1 MQASYFNVE
10 IPLKDGGY
18 LIYNSI
24 SKVIVRLSSDERRD
38 YDAGLFEDPYYSS
51 WMILRDK
58 QMLVKS
64 SEAQLVRLKSND
76 IFVKKTN
83 PSIMSLTLMMSESCN
98 FSCSYC
104 NQGQNKEK
112 AILTREVVDQVI
124 GYVGLQTGLSELNIS
139 WYGGEPLLSYDK
151 ILEYSGIIK
160 EFCESSGIHYKG
172 SIVTNGYLLSR
183 ERAQGLLGVGISL
196 AQVTLD
202 GSRIDHNASR
212 FANSKQDTYE
222 IIMQN
227 IGDAL
232 SNTELSIALRVNV
245 TRSNSSGL
253 YSLIDD
259 IKCRSLVNKR
269 LSIYFAAVYD
279 PSLSE
284 ISDCSDVSDE
294 LVSQDRTYA
303 LSELDLLKYAD
314 CMGLKVALDIDE
326 HEGDCLVTRS
336 NSFAIDP
343 KGNLFKCYI
352 PITNKQYSVGNV
364 TDFDGVH
371 RDETFLKW
379 DSWTAFSENG
389 CKNCKLLGSCRGGCP
404 LHFVSE
410 PHKNLGSHCPT
421 SKYAFNEHI
430 FRRAVLQGLADEIDW
445 DEDLSVTKP
454 DSLVFYPVNK

>member
-1 MQASYFNVE
+1 MEASYFNVE

-24 SKVIVRLSSDERRD
+24 SKIIVRLSSDDRHD
-38 YDAGLFEDPYYSS
+38 YDAGLFDDPYYSS

-64 SEAQLVRLKSND
+64 KEEQLTRLKSND
-76 IFVKKTN
+76 ILVKKTN
-83 PSIMSLTLMMSESCN
+83 PSVMSLTLMMSESCN

-112 AILTREVVDQVI
+112 AVLTREVINQVVS
-124 GYVGLQTGLSELNIS
+124 YVGLQSGLSELNIS

-160 EFCESSGIHYKG
+160 EFCESSGIAYKG
-172 SIVTNGYLLSR
+172 SIVTNGYLLTSK
-183 ERAQGLLGVGISL
+183 RAKGLLGVGISL

-212 FANSKQDTYE
+212 FANSKQDSYE
-222 IIMQN
+222 IIMRN
-227 IGDAL
+227 ISDTL
-232 SNTELSIALRVNV
+232 ENTGLSIALRVNV

-259 IKCRSLVNKR
+259 IKLRSLDHKR
-269 LSIYFAAVYD
+269 ISIYFAAVYD

-284 ISDCSDVSDE
+284 ITDCSDVSAD
-294 LVSQDRTYA
+294 LVLQDRTYA
-303 LSELDLLKYAD
+303 LKELDLLKYAD
-314 CMGLKVALDIDE
+314 NRGLRVALDIDE

-352 PITNKQYSVGNV
+352 PITNKQYSVGNI
-364 TDFDGVH
+364 TAFDGVYSNK
-371 RDETFLKW
+371 TFLKW
-379 DSWTAFSENG
+379 DSWTAFSQDG

-410 PHKNLGSHCPT
+410 SHKNLGSHCPT

-430 FRRAVLQGLADEIDW
+430 FRRAVLQGLADELDW
-445 DEDLSVTKP
+445 DEELSVTKSN
-454 DSLVFYPVNK
+454 SLMFYPAN